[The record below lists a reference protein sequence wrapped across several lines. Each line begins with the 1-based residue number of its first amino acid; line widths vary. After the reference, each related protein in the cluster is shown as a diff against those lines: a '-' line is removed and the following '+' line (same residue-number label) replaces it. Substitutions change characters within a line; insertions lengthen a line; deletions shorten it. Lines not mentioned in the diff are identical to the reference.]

1 MDGKETKR
9 KEVGNYEEKVMS
21 GKLVERWKDQ
31 RQQLSL
37 RKETYF
43 NYSQRFV
50 LSVTVRLNV
59 IPTKKIRCP
68 RFVTATDLTFHRSK
82 QTAECCSRMKRLIT
96 ELKILLILVLMV
108 G

>member
-1 MDGKETKR
+1 
-9 KEVGNYEEKVMS
+9 MS
-21 GKLVERWKDQ
+21 GKLVGRWKDQ

-50 LSVTVRLNV
+50 LSERVRLNV
-59 IPTKKIRCP
+59 IPTKKICCP
-68 RFVTATDLTFHRSK
+68 RFVTATDLTFHRRK
-82 QTAECCSRMKRLIT
+82 QTVECCSRMKQLIT